1 MKGNVLYVCV
11 LFWEEQSPSTVHRVK
26 KNPTSDHD
34 HVGYRQ
40 SWMFHT
46 FQECFIY
53 ILLNPHSSNWFDS
66 FGFPVWFP
74 AFPSMPFYGPKRR
87 GMNLFL
93 LALILCATGENYNH
107 STEISQL
114 RKKVRDLLYSNHNLS
129 SSCIAF
135 WSISCSCG
143 CKKKKK
149 HCVFFSDGLLPVV
162 LNVGTKWWL

>member
-11 LFWEEQSPSTVHRVK
+11 LFWEEQSPSTVHGVK

-114 RKKVRDLLYSNHNLS
+114 RKKWETCFIQTTTCLLVALHSGPFP
-129 SSCIAF
+129 APV
-135 WSISCSCG
+135 G
-143 CKKKKK
+143 VKKKK